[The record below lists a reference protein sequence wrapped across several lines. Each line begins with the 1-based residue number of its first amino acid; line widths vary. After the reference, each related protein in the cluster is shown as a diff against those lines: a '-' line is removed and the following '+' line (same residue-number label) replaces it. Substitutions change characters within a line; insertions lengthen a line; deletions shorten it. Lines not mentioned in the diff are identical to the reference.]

1 MTNIWEQKSHFYSLL
16 QQSDPFYLAPA
27 RGPCTCIQL
36 FLVLNG
42 QCHHQDKSQPKCY
55 TTRNIY
61 SSPEGAEIL
70 QACLLLDR
78 MVDALVAG
86 KPAPTLACHATSSAL
101 LNFSSSA
108 SQPFPLS
115 QLMSCHSQTKIAG
128 LGLCSLHWC
137 CQAVWVPAA
146 IPFLSLTCRLVIAHR
161 QQRLAKFSLYI

>member
-61 SSPEGAEIL
+61 SSPEGAEVL

-78 MVDALVAG
+78 MVGCIGCRCRKACTDPCLPCDQLCFAEFQQLSLPALPSLSANVLPFPNKDCRAWAVQPALVLPGCVSACCH
-86 KPAPTLACHATSSAL
+86 TLPVPHLQACYCPQTAT
-101 LNFSSSA
+101 FS
-108 SQPFPLS
+108 Q
-115 QLMSCHSQTKIAG
+115 
-128 LGLCSLHWC
+128 
-137 CQAVWVPAA
+137 V
-146 IPFLSLTCRLVIAHR
+146 
-161 QQRLAKFSLYI
+161 